1 MTTPA
6 LVIASFM
13 ATALVAGAA
22 AIDREVAQDT
32 FADTRAVIEFQRAA
46 DAYAF
51 LHRQVERRIGQA
63 HRRAGQVSDIIAAG
77 ELRTAIMAERSTAL
91 ESPLFTPE
99 VVTAFRNMAAKAVRS
114 PGCDPGE
121 LRSGVWEMFHQIN
134 SLATGTRPV
143 NACIT
148 DGLPALPD
156 ELEYRSA
163 GTVLLLVDVHANL
176 VVDVLP
182 ALLAGSEI
190 RR

>member
-1 MTTPA
+1 MIKPA
-6 LVIASFM
+6 LAASFI
-13 ATALVAGAA
+13 ATVLVAGVA
-22 AIDREVAQDT
+22 AIDRKVSQDT
-32 FADTRAVIEFQRAA
+32 FADTHGVIEFQRAA

-51 LHRQVERRIGQA
+51 LHRQVERRLGQA
-63 HRRAGQVSDIIAAG
+63 HRRAGETGDVDVT
-77 ELRTAIMAERSTAL
+77 ELRSAIIEERSRAL
-91 ESPLFTPE
+91 DSPLFMPA
-99 VVTAFRNMAAKAVRS
+99 VVTAFRNMAGRAART

-121 LRSGVWEMFHQIN
+121 LRSGVWEMSHEVN
-134 SLATGTRPV
+134 SAATGTRPV

-148 DGLPALPD
+148 TALPDLPD

-182 ALLAGSEI
+182 ALLAGSEL